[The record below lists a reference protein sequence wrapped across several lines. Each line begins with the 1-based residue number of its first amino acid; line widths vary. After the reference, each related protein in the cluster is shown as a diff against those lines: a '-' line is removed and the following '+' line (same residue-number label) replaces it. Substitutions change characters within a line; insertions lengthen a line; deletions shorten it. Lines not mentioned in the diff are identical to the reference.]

1 MSQRNELGALF
12 VRAAVRGLGGVAAMA
27 TLPLLTRAMNASSGR
42 IVAGAK
48 AGIIVARD
56 HACAVKHGVREYRSV
71 RGTLARARRRSNHT
85 PPP

>member
-1 MSQRNELGALF
+1 MSPRNELGALF
-12 VRAAVRGLGGVAAMA
+12 LRAAVRGLGGVAAMA

-42 IVAGAK
+42 VVTGAK
-48 AGIIVARD
+48 QAVVVARD
-56 HACAVKHGVREYRSV
+56 HACAVKHGIREYRNV